1 MAQWLAPGPIVVGVY
16 LPYAFDLSG
25 IALGAVI
32 VLTMALRPSG
42 VMGENQIED
51 FVFEK
56 LAETVNGMQSH
67 DPQT

>member
-1 MAQWLAPGPIVVGVY
+1 MTDAVLGTFVISQGLQMAQWLEPGQIIVGVY

-42 VMGENQIED
+42 VMGEN
-51 FVFEK
+51 
-56 LAETVNGMQSH
+56 
-67 DPQT
+67 